1 MTICKY
7 INHVLDSNPK
17 QAVRVLGGPD
27 IEKKFIAGDGV
38 DRPVNN
44 IFQRVEMDAHKIDGR
59 FCVMMPTL
67 DGDYHPKII
76 HRVWVIV
83 IIEIV
88 SRAVLGYFL
97 SMAKEVSKDDV
108 LRTVK
113 NALTPWQ
120 RRNITFS
127 DEAYIDG
134 AAMPSGLSNHFVGI
148 CWDETSVDGALAETC
163 QHVESVLNDVVGS
176 KLISPK
182 SGYSSR
188 RSKDDRPFIE
198 SYFRSLAS
206 RGFQKLSNTTGSKP
220 SEKKG
225 RDPDKVALTSQ
236 FQLEYAEELLDVL
249 IANYNATPHSGL
261 GHRSPLD
268 YLQFISSRKDIVLR
282 RADAKSVQGIL
293 VYRKKCRVNGSLK
306 DGRKPYV
313 NFIDARY
320 TNETLQQ
327 RFDLINNCIC
337 VVNHLED
344 DARVVQASTLDGQ
357 ILGILRASP
366 PWHKL
371 PHSLR
376 VRRAIKALLR
386 KEKFLVASYGDAT
399 EAFIEY
405 CESQA
410 CRKLP
415 VHPIYLETRRILAQQ
430 ANQNIGET
438 ILVDALMSANS
449 GNANQSDTKIESDKS
464 GPIEDNPLPPRR
476 MAVSD

>member
-1 MTICKY
+1 MATDSLFPNIQNNLGRKIKGFSNITLEDVENWPTPDEGAFSEKIRSKYLNRKNAVKMYLSGCSDDTIRSNCGMCLVQVYRLITERCLQIHPDGLIYGWRGLIPSLRIKAYDRTKPFNIDAYGYGSAGVLQSVLNQHPEFRTSFEKYILRSFQKHELGEGKRPRQKQWKWFLDQLRKLGYEQKNQWPFNTESMGYMTICKY

-108 LRTVK
+108 LRTIK

-163 QHVESVLNDVVGS
+163 KHVESVLDDVVGS
-176 KLISPK
+176 KLISPE

-225 RDPDKVALTSQ
+225 RDPDKVAL
-236 FQLEYAEELLDVL
+236 
-249 IANYNATPHSGL
+249 L
-261 GHRSPLD
+261 G
-268 YLQFISSRKDIVLR
+268 
-282 RADAKSVQGIL
+282 SV
-293 VYRKKCRVNGSLK
+293 
-306 DGRKPYV
+306 
-313 NFIDARY
+313 
-320 TNETLQQ
+320 
-327 RFDLINNCIC
+327 
-337 VVNHLED
+337 
-344 DARVVQASTLDGQ
+344 
-357 ILGILRASP
+357 
-366 PWHKL
+366 
-371 PHSLR
+371 
-376 VRRAIKALLR
+376 
-386 KEKFLVASYGDAT
+386 
-399 EAFIEY
+399 
-405 CESQA
+405 
-410 CRKLP
+410 
-415 VHPIYLETRRILAQQ
+415 
-430 ANQNIGET
+430 
-438 ILVDALMSANS
+438 
-449 GNANQSDTKIESDKS
+449 
-464 GPIEDNPLPPRR
+464 DN
-476 MAVSD
+476 